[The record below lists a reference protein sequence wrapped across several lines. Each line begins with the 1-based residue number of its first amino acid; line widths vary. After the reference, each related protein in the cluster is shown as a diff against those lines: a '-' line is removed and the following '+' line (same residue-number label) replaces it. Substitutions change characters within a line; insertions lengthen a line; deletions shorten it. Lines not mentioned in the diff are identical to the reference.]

1 MKHLTP
7 EQRDYFVSRLSNFYA
22 VDSNDCWVW
31 HGRRSN
37 GSPFITL
44 NWDKQRVHF
53 SVRRFLYTTT
63 HPETKVRRYD
73 PIYTTCG
80 NPDCVNPAH
89 LAVGHGAGT
98 NKGETVAGVLKRYF
112 ALKNSTVGKLKMKNA
127 CAELCISFATLKR
140 YLAMYDDDPA
150 KWQRIWG
157 RDG

>member
-1 MKHLTP
+1 MMETK
-7 EQRDYFVSRLSNFYA
+7 QDYFTIKLKAFYS
-22 VDSNDCWVW
+22 VDENNCWVW

-53 SVRRFLYTTT
+53 SVRRFLYKTFVSQA
-63 HPETKVRRYD
+63 VRRYD
-73 PIYTTCG
+73 PIHTTCG
-80 NPDCVNPAH
+80 NPNCVNPDH

-112 ALKNSTVGKLKMKNA
+112 ALKSSKGGKLKMNDA

-150 KWQRIWG
+150 KWQKMWG